1 MKLVIQIPCFNEA
14 QNLPQTLKDLPKKI
28 DGLDTVET
36 LVIDDGS
43 TDGTA
48 KVAKECG
55 VDHMIELKRNR
66 GLATAFQIGIRNALA
81 LGADIVVNTDG
92 DNQYDARDIP
102 KLIKPI
108 LEGKAEFVVGCRPI
122 RNHPEFSSLKK
133 FLQRLGSWFLRR
145 MSKTDV
151 PDAASGFRAYSRET
165 CLRLII
171 HSRFSHCMETL
182 IQAGNTG
189 IAVSWTNIRINPKT
203 RSSRLFKSNAQYL
216 LKSGETI
223 LTMSSLYAPG
233 RFFSSLAFC
242 FLVPAFVLGG
252 RFLYLSLW
260 GLREPG
266 THLPSLILFSIF
278 SLTGLILMSL
288 AFLGELLKTHRRLN
302 EEILYEIKINSKA
315 LTISSSQKIF
325 NRNE

>member
-1 MKLVIQIPCFNEA
+1 MKLVIQVPCFNEA
-14 QNLPQTLKDLPKKI
+14 QNLPQTLKDIPTKFV
-28 DGLDTVET
+28 GVDTVET

-48 KVAKECG
+48 KTAQECG
-55 VDHMIELKRNR
+55 ADHIIELKRNQ
-66 GLATAFQIGIRNALA
+66 GLATAFQTGIRYALA
-81 LGADIVVNTDG
+81 LGADIIVNTDG

-108 LEGKAEFVVGCRPI
+108 LEEKSGFVVGCRPI
-122 RNHPEFSSLKK
+122 RNHPEFSTLKK
-133 FLQRLGSWFLRR
+133 LLQWFGSWVLRR

-203 RSSRLFKSNAQYL
+203 RSSRLFKSKTQYL
-216 LKSGETI
+216 LKSGQTI
-223 LTMSSLYAPG
+223 LAMSSLYAPG
-233 RFFSSLAFC
+233 RFFSFLAFC
-242 FLVPAFVLGG
+242 FLVPAVVLGG

-260 GLREPG
+260 GFREPG
-266 THLPSLILFSIF
+266 THLPSLILFSIL
-278 SLTGLILMSL
+278 SLTGLVLVAL
-288 AFLGELLKTHRRLN
+288 AILGELLRAHRRLN
-302 EEILYEIKINSKA
+302 EEILYEIRINSKPH
-315 LTISSSQKIF
+315 
-325 NRNE
+325 RVR